1 MSWMQTA
8 TGRRVDFLNPDPK
21 QIDLRDVARAL
32 GGNCRYVGGTTKHY
46 SVAEHSNR
54 ISRFLFRDYAAA
66 IEDVHFGR
74 DRNARLLAIEQ
85 ERDARLL
92 TMGTILSA
100 HFHDAP
106 EAYMGDPPYP
116 LKQAMP
122 EIVRHWYDG
131 VEVRLGTAMEV
142 AFGLS
147 PGMITSPP
155 DVVKRLD
162 ASIVVSEREQLLNA
176 SGEENFDGWF
186 TPAEG
191 VGFDWLPA
199 ECWDR
204 DTAADIWLTHAREY
218 LALWSDLTPRR
229 DLK

>member
-8 TGRRVDFLNPDPK
+8 TGRRVNFHTPDPS

-54 ISRFLFRDYAAA
+54 ISRFLFRDYAVA

-74 DRNARLLAIEQ
+74 DRNARLLA
-85 ERDARLL
+85 
-92 TMGTILSA
+92 MGTILSA

-131 VEVRLGTAMEV
+131 VEVRLGAAMEV
-142 AFGLS
+142 AFGLL

-155 DVVKRLD
+155 EEVKRLD

-218 LALWSDLTPRR
+218 LTLWR
-229 DLK
+229 DLSPWRDPK